1 MAKVVVKFGNKVLGE
16 VALSAPEVT
25 IGRSPEN
32 DIHIDNLA
40 VSNFHARIIR
50 EGAQYFIQ
58 DLGSLN
64 GTFVDGQKVEI
75 RELFSGDSITIAK
88 HTLTFELGGD
98 APAPSRGRV
107 DSLELDQTMML
118 DTRKHQELSK
128 RQHTPVPEGA
138 VGILVVES
146 GKAEAPEFVMTDSH
160 MSIGKASEADFHIK
174 GFFAP
179 AVACYLQRTEEG
191 YFVSPPEGGKKPV
204 LNGEKVGVRIRLAEG
219 DTLEA
224 GGVRMRF
231 VVRKMK

>member
-1 MAKVVVKFGNKVLGE
+1 MAKVVVKFGDKVLGE
-16 VALSAPEVT
+16 VALSSPEVT

-50 EGAQYFIQ
+50 EGSQYFIQ

-75 RELFSGDSITIAK
+75 RELLSGDDITIAK
-88 HTLTFELGGD
+88 HTLSFELGDD
-98 APAPSRGRV
+98 APAPSRAQV
-107 DSLELDQTMML
+107 DSLELDQTMVL
-118 DTRKHQELSK
+118 DTRKHQKLSK
-128 RQHTPVPEGA
+128 RQFTPVAEGS
-138 VGILVVES
+138 VGVLVVDS
-146 GKAEAPEFVMTDSH
+146 GKAEAPEFVMIDSH
-160 MSIGKASEADFHIK
+160 MTIGKAREADFHIR

-179 AVACYLQRTEEG
+179 AVACYLQRTDEG

-204 LNGEKVGVRIRLAEG
+204 LNGEKVGVRARLAEG

-231 VVRKMK
+231 IIRKMK